1 MSEPSPAPRRKG
13 WKLLLLSAAFCVT
26 ALGLLAWYVSTA
38 RFQDVLRQRLVT
50 FLEKTTGGRVEIGEF
65 HTIPLR
71 LRVDVRSLTIHGREA
86 SDQVPY
92 LRVDRLQ
99 AELKIISLLGKE
111 VGLHSL
117 ALEHPVVHV
126 IVYPDGSTNQP
137 EPKISRASDK
147 GTVEQFFALSVS
159 HLEVHGGELLWEENK
174 IPMNLDARDVSLAL
188 GYSFLRQQYETQV
201 TVGRASTQ
209 FPPNPSLAWRADAA
223 MAVYRDH
230 ADITALNVV
239 SGKSEIHFS
248 GRVEDFR
255 QAKVIG
261 GYRGVAELAEL
272 APALGKR
279 AVRKGTASFEGKGF
293 WSAGDFSTDGSVQL
307 RDFDWADNRLMLPTG
322 RFACAFSLTPQRL
335 RLSSIKIGLLGG
347 EVAGEVDVANWRSV
361 LDRDPPPKKKKS
373 AGGVPMGSLQRG
385 KLRLQLAG
393 FSSPVPA
400 PRKKRPAGR
409 VPTGPQRGVVRLQLS
424 GFPLATA
431 IQAISSK
438 KFPLDRLHLNGTASG
453 PVEIQWVGSIR
464 DSELR
469 GSLKIAPPPRVL
481 PGEVPVRGEV
491 QGVYRGSSESLSL
504 NEFHLLTPS
513 SEITAK
519 GELAA
524 TTAVRL
530 SFASHDLREWQPLM
544 QAIYGPEKLPFVIQG
559 FALFNGSASGRL
571 SALQLNGNLEVYDFD
586 TLLPSRANQPRR
598 SVHWDSLTT
607 TIQYSNRGLAA
618 RNSTLIHGMTVA
630 HFDASTALTA
640 GVAGENS
647 PFTLH
652 LNAQHAD
659 VAEIARL
666 AGLDYDVAGTADLT
680 VHASGTPA
688 HAHGEGHIEIHN
700 GRAFGAPVAFVRSD
714 LRLADGELQFNNI
727 DANVH
732 QAGVKGSA
740 AVSTSSDAF
749 RANLAVVGLDLASFP
764 KLQVRGMKVDG
775 LADFTLRASGTREQP
790 VLEAHLHLRDLAF
803 DKERAGDFVV
813 DAVTH
818 GRRVAIEA
826 HSEFEKPE
834 LNIKGEIGLEHD
846 LPADLDLTFRRL
858 DVDSLLR
865 MYLGERVTGHS
876 SLAGTVRLRGP
887 LRSPRDLKLAAN
899 LDSVEAEVAHVQL
912 RNAEPIRIEVA
923 DRIARIEA
931 LHLAGSGTDF
941 TAHGT
946 AQLGESRA
954 LDLHLEG
961 TVNVALLPALSP
973 NLSARGM
980 LGLNLSATGT
990 VSRPELQGRL
1000 TVKDSAISHN
1010 DLPSGLSELN
1020 GVLLFDQGRVQIE
1033 SLTGKTGGGTVSLT
1047 GSGSYQNGVFGMD
1060 LVATAR
1066 EVRLRYP
1073 PGVSSTAN
1081 ADLRLTGTSASALL
1095 SGEVV
1100 ITKLAVTR
1108 GFDFGSYLEK
1118 NKQSVVVS
1126 KSDTLGSRVKL
1137 DVHLATTPELQ
1148 MQTAIAK
1155 LSGDADL
1162 RLRGTVERPV
1172 ILGRAEILEGE
1183 VSFNGTRY
1191 RVERGDVTFSNPA
1204 KTEPVADLQLAT
1216 RVRDYDIT
1224 VNLSGD
1230 VSKPNSL
1237 KATWRSEPPLPE
1249 ADVIALLALG
1259 RTREESA
1266 AQQSGGA
1273 AGFGGDASS
1282 LLIGEALNTA
1292 VGSRVQRL
1300 FGVSRIKIDP
1310 QGLISTTNVVRGPQV
1325 TIEQQVASN
1334 VTITYSTNV
1343 SVASQQIIQVEYNVT
1358 RNISVVALRDQN
1370 GVVSFDVKI
1379 RQRKK

>member
-1 MSEPSPAPRRKG
+1 MSEPSPAPRRKW
-13 WKLLLLSAAFCVT
+13 WKLLLLFAVFSVT
-26 ALGLLAWYVSTA
+26 ALGLLAWYVGTA
-38 RFQDVLRQRLVT
+38 RFQDALRQRLVT
-50 FLEKTTGGRVEIGEF
+50 LLEKTTGGRVEIGEF

-71 LRVDVRSLTIHGREA
+71 LRVDVRNLTIHGREN

-126 IVYPDGSTNQP
+126 MVYPDGSTNLPQ
-137 EPKISRASDK
+137 PKISRPSEK
-147 GTVEQFFALSVS
+147 GPLEQLFALSVS
-159 HLEVHGGELLWEENK
+159 HIEVRGGELLWEQNR
-174 IPMNLDARDVSLAL
+174 IPVDLDARDVSLAL
-188 GYSFLRQQYETQV
+188 RYSFLRQHYETRVALGRV
-201 TVGRASTQ
+201 TTRI
-209 FPPNPSLAWRADAA
+209 PPNPSFDWRADAA
-223 MAVYRDH
+223 LVLFRDH
-230 ADITALNVV
+230 VDITALNLA

-248 GRVEDFR
+248 GRVENFH
-255 QAKVIG
+255 QPKVSG
-261 GYRGVAELAEL
+261 SYRGVAELGEL
-272 APALGKR
+272 APVVGR
-279 AVRKGTASFEGKGF
+279 REVRRGTASFEGKGF
-293 WSAGDFSTDGSVQL
+293 WSVPDFSTDGSLHV
-307 RDFDWADNRLMLPTG
+307 RDLDWAGNRFKLANG
-322 RFACAFSLTPQRL
+322 RFASAFSVTSQRL
-335 RLSSIKIGLLGG
+335 RLSSIKAGLLGG
-347 EVAGEVDVANWRSV
+347 ELAGEVDVANWQTSLEPGRA
-361 LDRDPPPKKKKS
+361 PGKPNG
-373 AGGVPMGSLQRG
+373 AGHVPMGSLQHG
-385 KLRLQLAG
+385 
-393 FSSPVPA
+393 S
-400 PRKKRPAGR
+400 
-409 VPTGPQRGVVRLQLS
+409 VRLQLT
-424 GFPLATA
+424 GFPLSPA
-431 IQAISSK
+431 IQALSSGK
-438 KFPLDRLHLNGTASG
+438 LPLDRLNLSGAASG
-453 PVEIQWVGSIR
+453 NFEMQWVGSIR
-464 DSELR
+464 DAELR
-469 GSLKIAPPPRVL
+469 ANLKVAPSPRAL
-481 PGEVPVRGEV
+481 PGELPVHGEM
-491 QGVYRGSSESLSL
+491 QGVYRGSSDALSL
-504 NEFHLLTPS
+504 NEFHLTTPA

-524 TTAVRL
+524 TTALRL
-530 SFASHDLREWQPLM
+530 SFSSHDLREWQPLM
-544 QAIYGPEKLPFVIQG
+544 QAAYGPEKLPFAIHG
-559 FALFNGSASGRL
+559 FVVFNGSASGRL
-571 SALQLNGNLEVYDFD
+571 SALQLNGSLEVYDFD
-586 TLLPSRANQPRR
+586 TLLPSSAHQPRR
-598 SVHWDSLTT
+598 SVHWDSLTAT
-607 TIQYSNRGLAA
+607 LQYSASGLAA
-618 RNSTLIHGMTVA
+618 RNGTLIHGLTVA
-630 HFDASTALTA
+630 HFDASTALA
-640 GVAGENS
+640 GGVAGENS
-647 PFTLH
+647 PFAMH
-652 LNAQHAD
+652 LDARHAD

-666 AGLDYDVAGTADLT
+666 AGFDYDVVGTADLT
-680 VHASGTPA
+680 AHASGTLA
-688 HAHGEGHIEIHN
+688 HPHGEGHIEIHN
-700 GRAFGAPVAFVRSD
+700 GQAYGAPVAFVRSD

-732 QAGVKGSA
+732 GAGVTGSA
-740 AVSTSSDAF
+740 AVGTSGDAF
-749 RANLAVVGLDLASFP
+749 RANLAVAGLDLATFP
-764 KLQVRGMKVDG
+764 KLQVRGMTVDG
-775 LADFTLRASGTREQP
+775 RADFTLRASGTREQP

-803 DKERAGDFVV
+803 DKERAGDFIV
-813 DAVTH
+813 DAVTQD
-818 GRRVAIEA
+818 RRVAIQA
-826 HSEFEKPE
+826 HSEFEKSE

-865 MYLGERVTGHS
+865 IYLGEKVTGHS
-876 SLAGTVRLRGP
+876 SLAGTLRLRGP
-887 LRSPRDLKLAAN
+887 LRSPSNLKLAAN
-899 LDSVEAEVAHVQL
+899 LDSVEAEIAHVQL
-912 RNAEPIRIEVA
+912 RNAEPIRIEIA
-923 DRIARIEA
+923 DRILRIEA

-946 AQLGESRA
+946 ALLGESRA

-961 TVNVALLPALSP
+961 TVNVALLPAFNS

-980 LGLNLSATGT
+980 LGVNLSATGT
-990 VSRPELQGRL
+990 ASRPALQGRL
-1000 TVKDSAISHN
+1000 TVKDTAISHN

-1033 SLTGKTGGGTVSLT
+1033 SLTGKTGGGSVSLT
-1047 GSGSYQNGVFGMD
+1047 GSGSYQNGVFGLD

-1081 ADLRLTGTSASALL
+1081 ADLRLTGTTASAVL

-1118 NKQSVVVS
+1118 NKQSAVVS
-1126 KSDTLGSRVKL
+1126 KSDTLGSHVKL

-1162 RLRGTVERPV
+1162 RLRGTVERPA
-1172 ILGRAEILEGE
+1172 ILGRAEVLEGE

-1204 KTEPVADLQLAT
+1204 KTEPLVDAQLAT

-1224 VNLSGD
+1224 VNLTGD
-1230 VSKPNSL
+1230 VSKPNGL

-1266 AQQSGGA
+1266 AQQSGGT
-1273 AGFGGDASS
+1273 AGLGGEASS

-1292 VGSRVQRL
+1292 VASRVQRL

-1358 RNISVVALRDQN
+1358 RNVSIVALRDQN

-1379 RQRKK
+1379 RSRKK